1 MPGAGQGIA
10 DCHGRPE
17 VRHNGNDHDKE
28 PGHAIIVA
36 HIDIRDLSWCGGIM
50 TALEAVSVY
59 LPPAR
64 IPIENLAEPLGL
76 TDMQVRLFRRFH
88 GLREVGRDPDA
99 SPFDLLMKAAA
110 GLDGLRGHEHRV
122 RYVVY
127 ARAMPVTEPYP
138 ANTLH
143 DVCRALGLGKA
154 IAFTITHQ
162 SCASGLL
169 AIDLAGRLLA
179 ADQAAG
185 SAAQGQPHDQDGP
198 LALVLSGEKAFTREA
213 QMFTDTTVFGEG
225 AAACLV
231 SASGARDRMLAY
243 ASNVRGEFD
252 SATGANDARL
262 QREYR
267 PLLAEVMHRAL
278 DEAGLTLD
286 DIRIVLPHNVNVVTW
301 QRMCVLLKFPRDRVL
316 LDNIPASGHVFCAD
330 MFANY
335 QTACERGLLQ
345 PGDRYL
351 AAAVG
356 AGGGATFA
364 AMVFEH

>member
-1 MPGAGQGIA
+1 
-10 DCHGRPE
+10 
-17 VRHNGNDHDKE
+17 
-28 PGHAIIVA
+28 
-36 HIDIRDLSWCGGIM
+36 M

-59 LPPAR
+59 LPPSR
-64 IPIENLAEPLGL
+64 VPIENLAGRLGM
-76 TDMQVRLFRRFH
+76 TDMQVKLFRRFH
-88 GLREVGRDPDA
+88 GLKEVGRDPDL
-99 SPFDLLMKAAA
+99 SLFDLLMKAVT
-110 GLDGLRGHEHRV
+110 GLDALRGQEHRV
-122 RYVVY
+122 RYVLY
-127 ARAMPVTEPYP
+127 ARAMPVVEPYP
-138 ANTLH
+138 VNTLQE
-143 DVCRALGLGKA
+143 VCQSSGLGHA
-154 IAFTITHQ
+154 LTFTVTQQ

-179 ADQAAG
+179 ADD
-185 SAAQGQPHDQDGP
+185 HDG
-198 LALVLSGEKAFTREA
+198 LALILSGEKAFTREA
-213 QMFTDTTVFGEG
+213 EMFADTTIFGEG
-225 AAACLV
+225 ASACLV
-231 SASGARDRMLAY
+231 SAFGARDRLLAY

-252 SATGANDARL
+252 SATGENDVLL

-267 PLLAEVMHRAL
+267 PLLAEVMRQAL

-286 DIRIVLPHNVNVVTW
+286 DIRVVLPHNVNLVTW
-301 QRMCVLLKFPRDRVL
+301 QRMCVLLKFPRERVV
-316 LDNIPASGHVFCAD
+316 LDNIPVNGHVFCAD